1 MDPARR
7 VVFGIDGKARPAVV
21 PDEALADVA
30 SDFQVSR
37 RKIKS
42 PKRGTARVCL
52 ARDEL
57 ARRLYEQGFTLREI
71 GEYLCGR
78 DHSTISVAV
87 RRANRRILEDALPEK
102 VDLSTGSA

>member
-1 MDPARR
+1 MEPARR

-71 GEYLCGR
+71 GEYLNA
-78 DHSTISVAV
+78 H
-87 RRANRRILEDALPEK
+87 EDDFPDVPIAALMAALRL
-102 VDLSTGSA
+102 VMTQNVFTF